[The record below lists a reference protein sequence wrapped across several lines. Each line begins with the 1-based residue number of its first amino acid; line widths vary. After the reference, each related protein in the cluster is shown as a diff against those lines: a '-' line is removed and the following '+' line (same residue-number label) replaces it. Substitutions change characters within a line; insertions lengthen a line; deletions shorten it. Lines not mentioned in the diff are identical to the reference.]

1 MRFSAFQ
8 VRQVIFILFVA
19 QAVDCIEEIEFE
31 EDGAAVAN
39 ASTVSVELSGSPS
52 LNGLETA
59 ELQEQIHLRK

>member
-1 MRFSAFQ
+1 M
-8 VRQVIFILFVA
+8 

-59 ELQEQIHLRK
+59 ELQEQIRLRK